1 MDTMASAAQVAAAR
15 RGGEAE
21 LAAIIARFMPVIRRA
36 VRKNPAPWLDFD
48 DAVQEGII
56 GLFHAIQTW
65 REGQRASFQTY
76 AAVCIQNAVISA
88 RRTAGRKKH
97 APLNHSVPIPEAH
110 STPGPEEAAIATE
123 EAHHTLEK
131 ARTMLTQLEKT
142 VLQLTLDGYSHAQ
155 IAGKTGR
162 SPKAV
167 ESTLARV
174 RRKLR

>member
-1 MDTMASAAQVAAAR
+1 MDQTGYAAQVAAAR
-15 RGGEAE
+15 GGGEAE
-21 LAAIIARFMPVIRRA
+21 LAAMIARFMPVIRRA
-36 VRKNPAPWLDFD
+36 VRKNAVPWLEVD

-65 REGQRASFQTY
+65 REGRQASFQTY

-88 RRTAGRKKH
+88 RRAAGRKKH

-110 STPGPEEAAIATE
+110 STPGPEDAAIATE
-123 EAHHTLEK
+123 EACRTLEK
-131 ARTMLTQLEKT
+131 ARMVLTQLEKT
-142 VLQLTLDGYSHAQ
+142 VLQLMLDGYSHAQ